1 MGLNSESWS
10 YIESIYP
17 RGVLGLLSQT
27 QAKVWNFFEQL
38 AWDTYEFEEVRKK
51 FGYPT
56 HGAYDFHANPYYQ
69 DHS

>member
-1 MGLNSESWS
+1 L
-10 YIESIYP
+10 
-17 RGVLGLLSQT
+17 RLLSKT
-27 QAKVWNFFEQL
+27 QEEVWGFLEQL